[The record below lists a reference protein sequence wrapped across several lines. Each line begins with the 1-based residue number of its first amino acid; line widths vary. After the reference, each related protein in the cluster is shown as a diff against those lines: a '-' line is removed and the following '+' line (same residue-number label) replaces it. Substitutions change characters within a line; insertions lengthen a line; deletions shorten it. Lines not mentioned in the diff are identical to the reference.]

1 MSGSTSFFVLSGFL
15 IVTWLLTTEHD
26 QYGSISYGR
35 FYARR
40 GLRLLPALAA
50 LIVTAV
56 ILVLADGGLAPFR
69 HETLVGVP
77 FVVLYVGNWADAFGS
92 VLTLGLLSI
101 TWTLAI
107 EEQYYLLW
115 PLGLN
120 ALLRRMDRPR
130 IAVLLVG
137 AAVIEQVVR
146 FVMGLSNNN
155 AVAVFADKS
164 TVTHT
169 DGLLLG
175 SALALMWTGRETWAR
190 WPAIERR
197 AREIGIAAALVL
209 VIVIVVGES
218 TAHVTALWITAAV
231 YASVVLVAS
240 LVAQP
245 TALLSRSLAWRPLQW
260 IGQRSYGLY
269 LWHWPP
275 SSVVATLKSAP
286 TPYPATSTRFVIE
299 VRGHLRRRRAMSY
312 RFVERPF
319 LAPQGEV
326 HPGPPRGVGGHLTG
340 QRPYSTSC
348 TRSTAFDVLLDHAE
362 HDVPGATHGRCQA
375 DDLPGRVEVHV
386 DGLFGI
392 GMTAAHALDGHHHL

>member
-1 MSGSTSFFVLSGFL
+1 MGPISADRARQWPAFDGVRAVAVVAVMVFHADYPTFIKGGYVGVDIFFVLSGFL
-15 IVTWLLTTEHD
+15 ITWLLTTEHD

-115 PLGLN
+115 PLGLQ
-120 ALLRRMDRPR
+120 ALLRRMDRQK

-137 AAVIEQVVR
+137 AAVTEQVVR
-146 FVMGLSNNN
+146 FVLGLSNSN
-155 AVAVFADKS
+155 AVAAFADKS
-164 TVTHT
+164 TVTHS

-175 SALALMWTGRETWAR
+175 SALALMWTGRESWAW
-190 WPAIERR
+190 WPALERR
-197 AREIGIAAALVL
+197 ARDIGIAAALVL
-209 VIVIVVGES
+209 VLVIVVGES

-240 LVAQP
+240 LVADP
-245 TALLSRSLAWRPLQW
+245 STLLSRVLAWRPLRW
-260 IGQRSYGLY
+260 IGARSYGLY
-269 LWHWPP
+269 LWHFTAF
-275 SSVVATLKSAP
+275 SVVATLNLP
-286 TPYPATSTRFVIE
+286 QRHIHFTRFVIE
-299 VRGHLRRRRAMSY
+299 FAATFAVAAVSY
-312 RFVERPF
+312 RVIERPF
-319 LAPQGEV
+319 LARKSKFARV
-326 HPGPPRGVGGHLTG
+326 HPEA
-340 QRPYSTSC
+340 S
-348 TRSTAFDVLLDHAE
+348 A
-362 HDVPGATHGRCQA
+362 AT
-375 DDLPGRVEVHV
+375 
-386 DGLFGI
+386 
-392 GMTAAHALDGHHHL
+392 